1 MSTREAGDYL
11 EDIFNSMLSI
21 QEFTDGYS
29 YDRFVAD
36 KKNYFSSI

>member
-1 MSTREAGDYL
+1 MSTRGAGDYL
-11 EDIFNSMLSI
+11 EDIFNAMLSI

-36 KKNYFSSI
+36 KKTQYA